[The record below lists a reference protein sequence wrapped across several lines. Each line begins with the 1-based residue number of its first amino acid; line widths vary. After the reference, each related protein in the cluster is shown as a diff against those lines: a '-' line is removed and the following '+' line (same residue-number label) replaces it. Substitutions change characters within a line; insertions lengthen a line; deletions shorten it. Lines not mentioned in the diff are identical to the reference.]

1 MRWLHNNEWMGRM
14 LYNEDDKER
23 DESIHPLLQNSG
35 HVTSFFQPKFVNGM
49 NEVLSWFGI
58 NLTASFQN
66 ITENMFC
73 NLAKI

>member
-1 MRWLHNNEWMGRM
+1 MGRM

-23 DESIHPLLQNSG
+23 NESNHPLLQNSG
-35 HVTSFFQPKFVNGM
+35 HVISFFQPKFVNGM

-58 NLTASFQN
+58 SLTASFQN